1 MAENTGT
8 SGVQGSLSLLEL
20 LQVLQGCQ
28 SFSFPLAFLPLF
40 VLHSSLLLFLLVI
53 SFPRSLALSLS
64 LPLFPS
70 LRLVNMRASIHA
82 HHVHHAMGSVAHQ
95 SCIEIWA
102 HQGPWAHR

>member
-64 LPLFPS
+64 STLPFSSP
-70 LRLVNMRASIHA
+70 
-82 HHVHHAMGSVAHQ
+82 
-95 SCIEIWA
+95 C
-102 HQGPWAHR
+102 